1 LALAGRGG
9 LAVGSYLPL
18 ITGSGG
24 ALVTM
29 ALGVWLFFAGKIH
42 SDDEF
47 KALEAERDYWRD
59 ATAEVTKAMEIERR
73 IVNETAQAGQV
84 NVQLIRALTSIA
96 EGKHQQT
103 TQKQRRRAGQ
113 ADLGSP

>member
-1 LALAGRGG
+1 
-9 LAVGSYLPL
+9 VGSYLPL

-29 ALGVWLFFAGKIH
+29 ALGVWLFLAGKIH

-59 ATAEVTKAMEIERR
+59 AHSEVTRAVEIERR

-96 EGKHQQT
+96 EGRHQT
-103 TQKQRRRAGQ
+103 TPKRRRDQ
-113 ADLGSP
+113 ADLGGP